1 MPMAAM
7 LARTAFCGMP
17 KDGSTTSCTTL
28 LFDDFESG
36 YGNWNDGGS
45 DCTLSN
51 STSFAYNSSYSLRL
65 RDNSSSSVATTDSFD
80 ASEYDELSVSFWYIT
95 SSFESGEDFWLRIS
109 TNGGS
114 SYTTVETWAQGTDF
128 SNNVHYNPTV
138 TTDIEVTV
146 SVDDKV
152 TVSLVDNGGT
162 EFDVTVKRD
171 VDTDSPLEERKPG
184 GLGVHLVQ
192 NLVDTLEY
200 EYQDGRGEVI
210 FTKGSGT

>member
-1 MPMAAM
+1 MRRDFKRHLNSLAPLYEFSETIMAEQNLPDGVRFPVHLAM
-7 LARTAFCGMP
+7 EE
-17 KDGSTTSCTTL
+17 
-28 LFDDFESG
+28 LFV
-36 YGNWNDGGS
+36 NM
-45 DCTLSN
+45 
-51 STSFAYNSSYSLRL
+51 
-65 RDNSSSSVATTDSFD
+65 
-80 ASEYDELSVSFWYIT
+80 
-95 SSFESGEDFWLRIS
+95 
-109 TNGGS
+109 
-114 SYTTVETWAQGTDF
+114 
-128 SNNVHYNPTV
+128 VHYNPTV

>member
-1 MPMAAM
+1 MRRDFKRHLDSLAPLYEFSETIMAEKNLPDGVRFPVHLAM
-7 LARTAFCGMP
+7 EE
-17 KDGSTTSCTTL
+17 
-28 LFDDFESG
+28 LFV
-36 YGNWNDGGS
+36 NM
-45 DCTLSN
+45 
-51 STSFAYNSSYSLRL
+51 
-65 RDNSSSSVATTDSFD
+65 
-80 ASEYDELSVSFWYIT
+80 
-95 SSFESGEDFWLRIS
+95 
-109 TNGGS
+109 
-114 SYTTVETWAQGTDF
+114 
-128 SNNVHYNPTV
+128 VHYNPTV

-171 VDTDSPLEERKPG
+171 VDTESSLEERKPG

-192 NLVDTLEY
+192 NLVDSLEY

>member
-1 MPMAAM
+1 MRRDFKRHLDSLAPLYEFSETIMAEQNLPDGVRFPVHLAM
-7 LARTAFCGMP
+7 EE
-17 KDGSTTSCTTL
+17 
-28 LFDDFESG
+28 LFV
-36 YGNWNDGGS
+36 NM
-45 DCTLSN
+45 
-51 STSFAYNSSYSLRL
+51 
-65 RDNSSSSVATTDSFD
+65 
-80 ASEYDELSVSFWYIT
+80 
-95 SSFESGEDFWLRIS
+95 
-109 TNGGS
+109 
-114 SYTTVETWAQGTDF
+114 
-128 SNNVHYNPTV
+128 VHYNPTV

-162 EFDVTVKRD
+162 EFDVTVKRA

-192 NLVDTLEY
+192 NLVDTLDY

>member
-1 MPMAAM
+1 MRRDFKRHLDSLAPLYEFSETIMAEQNLPDGVRFPVHLAM
-7 LARTAFCGMP
+7 EE
-17 KDGSTTSCTTL
+17 
-28 LFDDFESG
+28 LFV
-36 YGNWNDGGS
+36 NM
-45 DCTLSN
+45 
-51 STSFAYNSSYSLRL
+51 
-65 RDNSSSSVATTDSFD
+65 
-80 ASEYDELSVSFWYIT
+80 
-95 SSFESGEDFWLRIS
+95 
-109 TNGGS
+109 
-114 SYTTVETWAQGTDF
+114 
-128 SNNVHYNPTV
+128 VHYNPTV

-192 NLVDTLEY
+192 NLVDTLDY